1 MDELMAKTTSLQK
14 ARQGKWALWVFVI
27 LPISFFGL
35 FVIWPTIHLIYLS
48 LQTWKGMGPM
58 KYVGLKNYLEIF
70 TDDKFWMA
78 VQHNAFWAVAT
89 VCGTTIAGLFLALLL
104 GRTKAR
110 GRWAFQILLFLP
122 QMVSSVV
129 VSIIWRWIYFPQNG
143 PLNVLLGYLG
153 LSGLQRSWLGESQTA
168 LPALFIAYSWIAYG
182 FSMLVFLAAI
192 DSVDQEL
199 FDAARIDGANWF
211 GEIWYI
217 LLPVIRPAAR
227 TVFIMMG
234 IWSFQVF
241 DMVWL
246 TTRGGPGYS
255 TIVLALEIY
264 KNTFVESRVGVGSAL
279 ATILLL
285 LVLILA
291 IITRRGG
298 SDELEASI

>member
-1 MDELMAKTTSLQK
+1 MAKTTRLQK
-14 ARQGKWALWVFVI
+14 AREGKWAFWVFVVI
-27 LPISFFGL
+27 PISIFAL
-35 FVIWPTIHLIYLS
+35 FVIWPTVHLIYLS
-48 LQTWKGMGPM
+48 LQSWKGMGAM
-58 KYVGLKNYLEIF
+58 KYVGLKNYAEIF
-70 TDDKFWMA
+70 TDEKFWIA

-89 VCGTTIAGLFLALLL
+89 VFGTTVAGLILALLL
-104 GRTKAR
+104 GRTKAW
-110 GRWAFQILLFLP
+110 GRWVFQILLFLP

-129 VSIIWRWIYFPQNG
+129 VSIIWRWIYFPQSG
-143 PLNVLLGYLG
+143 PLNVLLETLG
-153 LSGLQRSWLGESQTA
+153 LSSLQRNWLGDAKTA

-211 GEIWYI
+211 GEIWHI
-217 LLPVIRPAAR
+217 LLPVIRPAVR

-255 TIVLALEIY
+255 TIVLALQIY
-264 KNTFVESRVGVGSAL
+264 RNTFVESRVGVGSAL
-279 ATILLL
+279 ATILLV

-298 SDELEASI
+298 NEEAENSI